1 MLSLGFRLFLASI
14 VFLAS
19 STLVYAS
26 SDKIQWQWYLI
37 GITVISSLCSLVV
50 IKRKK
55 SIETFGIKVLIW
67 GTYFWVFTFAQ
78 LTLLAILYY
87 LYE

>member
-1 MLSLGFRLFLASI
+1 MFSLGFRLFLASI
-14 VFLAS
+14 LFLAS
-19 STLVYAS
+19 CTLVYAS
-26 SDKIQWQWYLI
+26 SDKLQWQWYLI
-37 GITVISSLCSLVV
+37 GIAVISSLASYV
-50 IKRKK
+50 IIKQKK